1 MARSITLSND
11 EELND
16 MAESLGFNPDE
27 GEATAE
33 GQKREHPVQIHGPG
47 DIMKAMRIV
56 AGMRKEIENEKSAM
70 DEEINHI
77 KDFRQQRIERKQDA
91 LSYLTQ
97 PLEHY
102 IAEWGENYNG
112 PAGHAG
118 YHTVTTTDWKAT
130 EDEILEYALAHGL
143 KVKMTLKCELTPY
156 ILTQIRELLKSQ
168 GVEQD
173 DYSMDLMPYKSAIK
187 QNMKERGLHKAAYS
201 ESGEQVGANPL
212 YEQVKRQDFRIKP
225 E

>member
-16 MAESLGFNPDE
+16 MAESLGFNPNE

-130 EDEILEYALAHGL
+130 EQELLDFALQNGLRIKVTIKAELTLEQMAALADF
-143 KVKMTLKCELTPY
+143 VRKCDEDAS
-156 ILTQIRELLKSQ
+156 I
-168 GVEQD
+168 D
-173 DYSMDLMPYKSAIK
+173 HMPYKSAIK

-201 ESGEQVGANPL
+201 ESGEQMSANPL